1 MKNLFKLLIP
11 LLVLLLIPFG
21 STSLA
26 KDAQLTDFRWT
37 SRNDENPP
45 FVRIVMDLSKAVHA
59 EAAMDDSGKNLEVIL
74 RNTSKGGTAS
84 QFDNMD
90 KRAVD
95 FATLSEKDGDTYLD
109 VALSKSQKMDDI
121 RVFALRPDSKL
132 NKPHRL
138 VVDIPI
144 PVAKQTYTKPAKSVS
159 TPAVAAPS
167 AKTYDVSDKAKN
179 VLKGKIIC
187 LDPGHGGTDTGAIG
201 HLGKKDIYEK
211 DITLSIALP
220 LRDLLTSAG
229 AKVVM
234 TRSADKDVYGP
245 WADATTE
252 LQARCDV
259 ANEAHAD
266 AFVSIHIDSFANS
279 SIDGIT
285 AYYNGKSAND
295 LLLAQM
301 MHQATINSLSIPD
314 RGVRSNDFYVN
325 VHTAMPSVLMEV
337 GFITNNHRVQ
347 MLTSSWA
354 PKSMAQSL
362 FDGLVSYFSAIE

>member
-1 MKNLFKLLIP
+1 M
-11 LLVLLLIPFG
+11 
-21 STSLA
+21 
-26 KDAQLTDFRWT
+26 
-37 SRNDENPP
+37 
-45 FVRIVMDLSKAVHA
+45 
-59 EAAMDDSGKNLEVIL
+59 
-74 RNTSKGGTAS
+74 
-84 QFDNMD
+84 
-90 KRAVD
+90 
-95 FATLSEKDGDTYLD
+95 
-109 VALSKSQKMDDI
+109 
-121 RVFALRPDSKL
+121 
-132 NKPHRL
+132 
-138 VVDIPI
+138 
-144 PVAKQTYTKPAKSVS
+144 
-159 TPAVAAPS
+159 AAPS

-201 HLGKKDIYEK
+201 HLDKKDIYEK

-234 TRSADKDVYGP
+234 TRSTDKDVYGP

-301 MHQATINSLSIPD
+301 MHQAPINSLSIPD

>member
-37 SRNDENPP
+37 SRNDGNPP

-144 PVAKQTYTKPAKSVS
+144 PGAKQNYTKPAKSVS

-201 HLGKKDIYEK
+201 HLDKKDIYEK
-211 DITLSIALP
+211 DITLSIAQGSSDIRWRQGCHDTFHRQRC
-220 LRDLLTSAG
+220 LR
-229 AKVVM
+229 
-234 TRSADKDVYGP
+234 
-245 WADATTE
+245 
-252 LQARCDV
+252 
-259 ANEAHAD
+259 
-266 AFVSIHIDSFANS
+266 
-279 SIDGIT
+279 
-285 AYYNGKSAND
+285 
-295 LLLAQM
+295 
-301 MHQATINSLSIPD
+301 
-314 RGVRSNDFYVN
+314 
-325 VHTAMPSVLMEV
+325 
-337 GFITNNHRVQ
+337 
-347 MLTSSWA
+347 
-354 PKSMAQSL
+354 SM
-362 FDGLVSYFSAIE
+362 G